1 MDLHSLTI
9 TAVYRCNCDDD
20 GGELLWTYDDGEL
33 TDRSQLPV
41 IKLNF
46 GNFYQVLMYCT
57 VQYTVHSNAVDYHI
71 KNKHMCIAFNDQ
83 YLHFT

>member
-9 TAVYRCNCDDD
+9 TVAYRCNCDDD

-57 VQYTVHSNAVDYHI
+57 YCTVYRT
-71 KNKHMCIAFNDQ
+71 Q
-83 YLHFT
+83 